1 MEGFARSLSKLP
13 TIICDNAGLDSAELI
28 SQIRAEH
35 NMGNKKCGIGM
46 NAPENCI
53 YYNRTFLLDIEN
65 GRIADVY
72 EMGVIEPLS
81 VKMCMISSATEA
93 AEQVFILTRFR
104 FRIKKT

>member
-46 NAPENCI
+46 KTPENCI
-53 YYNRTFLLDIEN
+53 YYNSNF
-65 GRIADVY
+65 
-72 EMGVIEPLS
+72 
-81 VKMCMISSATEA
+81 SS
-93 AEQVFILTRFR
+93 RH
-104 FRIKKT
+104 